1 MTDKTKQE
9 PSTTSQT
16 PSFDYSDFWDRSW
29 KSEDEES
36 LSNWLESWHHST
48 SPEIKLF
55 KSYGVKTVC
64 DAACGFGAHTIA
76 LASNGFDVSAF
87 DVSPKA
93 VELTIRGLRKYGFK
107 GDKIKTS
114 DILKTDYTD
123 ESFDAVTAYAVLD
136 HLTQRDA
143 QCALKELLRITKSG
157 GLLLLSFDTAEAA
170 DYSYPH
176 ELHSDG
182 SMLFKDGTPYAGMI
196 FCPYDKIKIEALI
209 KGKKVIFQETYQKG
223 NQIVILQK

>member
-9 PSTTSQT
+9 PIQTAQKTSI
-16 PSFDYSDFWDRSW
+16 DYSDFWDRSW
-29 KSEDEES
+29 KEEDAES
-36 LSNWLESWHHST
+36 LSNWLEKWQNST

-64 DAACGFGAHTIA
+64 DTACGFGAHTVA

-93 VELTIRGLRKYGFK
+93 VELTINGLRKYGFK
-107 GDKIKTS
+107 VDKIKTS
-114 DILKTDYTD
+114 DILNIDYAD

-136 HLTQRDA
+136 HLTEKDA

-157 GLLLLSFDTAEAA
+157 GLLLLSFDTAEET

-182 SMLFKDGTPYAGMI
+182 SMLYKDGTPYAGMI
-196 FCPYDKIKIEALI
+196 FCPYDKIKIDALI
-209 KGKKVIFQETYQKG
+209 KGNKVIFQETNQKG